1 MRITLPLHLV
11 GAFISSD
18 IDPYAE
24 EKFDNN
30 KELVTKLRKLGLPSY
45 RVQASGHAKPHDIYN
60 FVKKVNPKY
69 LYPIHTEHAK
79 IFKHLF
85 KNTEIKVILESN
97 S

>member
-1 MRITLPLHLV
+1 LKLSLPLDLI

-24 EKFDNN
+24 EKFDNSR
-30 KELVTKLRKLGLPSY
+30 ELANKLRRLGLPSY

-69 LYPIHTEHAK
+69 LYPIHTENAR

-85 KNTEIKVILESN
+85 KNTKIQVILESN
-97 S
+97 C